1 MRPPL
6 TGAYGSGAYGPVG
19 NSILKGMSLPRHLK
33 ETLNSAAHTEPR
45 LSVAQRSNLSPL
57 TAWGYAWWRARS
69 LTLLG
74 GQPFG
79 LAREAALFRNLCRPQ
94 PGQSWLDVGT
104 STGFYAGVLARAG
117 CRVLAAD
124 LSAPMLAQAQQ
135 REPSEQEGGQ
145 IDWAMLNL
153 ERSGLPDESFD
164 GVTVGAT
171 LNETNDPA
179 RFLRELARLTRPGGQ
194 VWLMYIPRTAGPLQT
209 LLSTP
214 ALGGLSFHDPAWVA
228 RQLPDCQRT
237 DLLHVGAVVFER
249 YVKAPAPNDR

>member
-1 MRPPL
+1 MRPPP
-6 TGAYGSGAYGPVG
+6 TDVYGTGAYGPVG

-33 ETLNSAAHTEPR
+33 ETLNSAAPPTPS
-45 LSVAQRSNLSPL
+45 LSVAQRSNLWPV
-57 TAWGYAWWRARS
+57 TAWGYAWWRAHS

-79 LAREAALFRNLCRPQ
+79 LAREAELFRSLCRPQ
-94 PGQSWLDVGT
+94 PGQSWLDAGT

-124 LSAPMLAQAQQ
+124 LSAPMLAEAQR
-135 REPSEQEGGQ
+135 REHSPA

-153 ERSGLPDESFD
+153 ELSGLPDASFD

-179 RFLRELARLTRPGGQ
+179 RFLQELARLTRPGGQ
-194 VWLMYIPRTAGPLQT
+194 VWLMYLPRTAGPLQT
-209 LLSTP
+209 LLSKP

-228 RQLPDCQRT
+228 RQLPGCQRT

-249 YVKAPAPNDR
+249 YEKTEAVGPG

>member
-19 NSILKGMSLPRHLK
+19 NSILKGMSLPRHIK
-33 ETLNSAAHTEPR
+33 ETLNSAARAEPA
-45 LSVAQRSNLSPL
+45 LSLAQRSNLWPL
-57 TAWGYAWWRARS
+57 TAKGYAWWRARS

-74 GQPFG
+74 GQAFG
-79 LAREAALFRNLCRPQ
+79 LEREAQLFRTLCQ
-94 PGQSWLDVGT
+94 PRAGQSWLDAGT

-124 LSAPMLAQAQQ
+124 LSAPMLAEARR
-135 REPSEQEGGQ
+135 REPSEQAGGQ
-145 IDWAMLNL
+145 IDWVMLNL
-153 ERSGLPDESFD
+153 EGSALPDASFD

-179 RFLRELARLTRPGGQ
+179 RFLQELARLTRPGGQ
-194 VWLMYIPRTAGPLQT
+194 LWLMYIPRTAGPLQT
-209 LLSTP
+209 LLGQA

-228 RQLPDCQRT
+228 RQLPGCQRT
-237 DLLHVGAVVFER
+237 NLVQVGAVVFER
-249 YVKAPAPNDR
+249 YEKAGTTTPS